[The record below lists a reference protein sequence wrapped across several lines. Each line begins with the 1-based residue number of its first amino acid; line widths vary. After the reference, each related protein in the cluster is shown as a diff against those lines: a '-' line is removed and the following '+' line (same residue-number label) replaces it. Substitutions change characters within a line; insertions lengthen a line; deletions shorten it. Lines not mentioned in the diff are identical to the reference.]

1 MEESKSVPVW
11 GRKYLIVSTNDL
23 YTEIF
28 SGTCYGQYME
38 QPYYYFKDVLC
49 IDCYN
54 VTFNHNVEDFKLFS
68 ANDKFYDIEKIK
80 YVEGSKLI
88 VNKAK
93 MARQN
98 MEKRALDIILKR
110 VVNDT
115 FEW

>member
-1 MEESKSVPVW
+1 MEESRSTPIW
-11 GRKYLIVSTNDL
+11 GRKYLIVSTNEL

-28 SGTCYGQYME
+28 SGTCYGQYCE

-49 IDCYN
+49 IDQYN
-54 VTFNHNVEDFKLFS
+54 TTFNNKVEDNKLFS
-68 ANDKFYDIEKIK
+68 ANDKFYDIAKIK
-80 YVEGSKLI
+80 YVEDSKLI

-98 MEKRALDIILKR
+98 MEKRALDIVLKR
-110 VVNDT
+110 IINET